1 MECQSWCW
9 AWQWFHRPVLCRRD
23 YSLLVIGIR
32 QYIYRINIVEHDLI
46 GSEQDSDGS
55 DGWILIFVRVGPFES
70 TIGKWTLDEYGVM
83 HFPLIPKRYIRAKKR
98 LEMVLEPLIFR
109 WQSISCLIL
118 NEGQKIQVIR
128 DQIALLVE
136 AVSWWVFEDDFG
148 QNCWNDSQVVSRFL
162 HQSPTS

>member
-1 MECQSWCW
+1 MTVNPSKSMISRISGAMLKSIVWGDWIQIHPYSKPHWISRMECQSWCW
-9 AWQWFHRPVLCRRD
+9 AWQWFYRPVLCRRD
-23 YSLLVIGIR
+23 YSLLVIGDSH
-32 QYIYRINIVEHDLI
+32 YIERINIVEHDLI

-83 HFPLIPKRYIRAKKR
+83 HFPLIPKRYIRANKR

-118 NEGQKIQVIR
+118 NEG
-128 DQIALLVE
+128 
-136 AVSWWVFEDDFG
+136 
-148 QNCWNDSQVVSRFL
+148 
-162 HQSPTS
+162 